1 MRRQLPLR
9 LLAGGIVAL
18 VWGFVT
24 QDAWFGGGVLMI
36 ATTSTASRTAE
47 PFATK
52 FERALLIGVT
62 LALVRLYA
70 MKNLGH

>member
-18 VWGFVT
+18 MWGFVT
-24 QDAWFGGGVLMI
+24 QDTWFGGGVLVI
-36 ATTSTASRTAE
+36 TTTSTASRVAE

-52 FERALLIGVT
+52 FERALLISVT

-70 MKNLGH
+70 MKNLGR